1 VPDIPVKEARNAVSK
16 MPCPKSNAKKQCKK
30 LSLKMS
36 PSIDFI
42 LARDFGLIRGEAE
55 AL

>member
-1 VPDIPVKEARNAVSK
+1 
-16 MPCPKSNAKKQCKK
+16 MPCPKSRVQKAMPRSNAKKQWKK

-42 LARDFGLIRGEAE
+42 LVRDFGLIGGEAE